1 MYGAIFGDI
10 VGSSYEFKEREH
22 TKLFRLFT
30 EESHFTDDTV
40 MTLAVAKSLIEV
52 GPMASEEEIKSKL
65 IFNFRGF
72 AKQFPNAGYGR
83 MFWDWV
89 NGDSD
94 EGYESYGNGS
104 AMRVSSVGWLYDN
117 LDRTRAVARWSA
129 EVTHNHPEGV
139 KGAEAVAT
147 VIFLARNGWNAAT
160 IKFFVEREFGYDLS
174 HSIQE
179 MAQDYKGD
187 ATCQNTVPQAIRAFL
202 EAEDYED
209 AIRGAVSLG
218 GDSDTL
224 ACMAGAMAEAR
235 FGIPEEFREEVN
247 DYLAENMVKLLSTID
262 NIKKDLE
269 DHRNIEL
276 MIHNLHEEQK
286 KYQSQGADG
295 SEASKEMEQAIGL
308 ALRHVAHAIHVRMN
322 AGCMFFAPVELP
334 EEELASLQDKFAL
347 GSVIPLTS
355 NLHPGRRSIASPD
368 GKRWLA
374 AFTSIDEGNKRKPDC
389 YYVGEPIRFTL
400 EVSMQLPDC
409 AGIVVNAWGE
419 SFFMPK
425 EIIANLL
432 GKEGPEVNHDQDK
445 R

>member
-139 KGAEAVAT
+139 KGAEAIAT

-202 EAEDYED
+202 EAEDFED

-286 KYQSQGADG
+286 KYQSQ
-295 SEASKEMEQAIGL
+295 
-308 ALRHVAHAIHVRMN
+308 
-322 AGCMFFAPVELP
+322 
-334 EEELASLQDKFAL
+334 
-347 GSVIPLTS
+347 
-355 NLHPGRRSIASPD
+355 
-368 GKRWLA
+368 
-374 AFTSIDEGNKRKPDC
+374 
-389 YYVGEPIRFTL
+389 
-400 EVSMQLPDC
+400 
-409 AGIVVNAWGE
+409 
-419 SFFMPK
+419 
-425 EIIANLL
+425 
-432 GKEGPEVNHDQDK
+432 
-445 R
+445 